1 MRCPPHETNKESNF
15 ARGAGSIRPEGES
28 RKEWGTGG
36 RDRIRVQ
43 VDPDLEGLIPTYLA
57 NRDRDIASIRQA
69 LETGDLEATR
79 IIGHSMKG
87 SGGGYGF
94 DEITAIGRAIEVA
107 SKDSDPERVRKATAE
122 LEDYLGRVDIVFE

>member
-1 MRCPPHETNKESNF
+1 MKQD
-15 ARGAGSIRPEGES
+15 GV
-28 RKEWGTGG
+28 GG

-43 VDPDLEGLIPTYLA
+43 VDPDLAELIPTFLA

-94 DEITAIGRAIEVA
+94 DQITELGRSIEMA
-107 SKDSDPERVRKATAE
+107 SKDRDPERVRRATEE
-122 LEDYLGRVDIVFE
+122 LENYLRLVDIVFE